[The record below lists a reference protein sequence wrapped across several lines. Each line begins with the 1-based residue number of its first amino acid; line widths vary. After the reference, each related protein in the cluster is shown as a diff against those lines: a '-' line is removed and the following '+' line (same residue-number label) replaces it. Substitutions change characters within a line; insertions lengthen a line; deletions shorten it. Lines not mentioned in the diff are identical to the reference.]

1 MTFGTNG
8 TILRVDLTAGSISTE
23 SFDEA
28 FYRQYPGGK
37 ALAAYHLLQEFRP
50 GGDPLGSENVLIL
63 AAGLLT
69 GAPIST
75 ATRFNA
81 IARSPLTGGFGE
93 SEAGGYW
100 GPELKMAGLD
110 AIVITGRS
118 PDPVYL
124 SVKDGT
130 AEIRDARHLWGQDPP
145 TVQAAIRDELGD
157 CRERPRH
164 GGSWSPSRRPC
175 RCARCSGAIR
185 S

>member
-8 TILRVDLTAGSISTE
+8 TILRVDLTSGSISTE

-37 ALAAYHLLQEFRP
+37 ALAAYHLLREFRP
-50 GGDPLGSENVLIL
+50 GGDPLGPENVLIL

-100 GPELKMAGLD
+100 GPELKMAGHD

-130 AEIRDARHLWGQDPP
+130 AEIRDARHL
-145 TVQAAIRDELGD
+145 
-157 CRERPRH
+157 
-164 GGSWSPSRRPC
+164 
-175 RCARCSGAIR
+175 
-185 S
+185 